1 MPHASTTSLLATD
14 NCQLTTDLYFID
26 SAVDDANVLIEE
38 ITSENPDAVIIEL
51 EKGQGINAMTD
62 IVEQYDDIDSVHILS
77 QGNYA
82 QILLGDDV
90 ITANNI
96 DDYSDA
102 FSSWSDNLTHDA
114 DILFYGCDIAKEAQG
129 QSVLNQIA
137 EWTGADIA
145 ASTDITGSSNHGIHG
160 NNGDIFLSS
169 SSLNPIYSSTEID
182 FDLEYIIGSIEASI
196 ISAVDYNHHLE
207 TYTVTETTD
216 DGTGTVAGSLS
227 WAIEQAN
234 ATTTVDDTINFNL
247 PEGSTISIAGTSL
260 TISDDLTING
270 NGTTIIFENSDS
282 GLIFDDGND
291 NTQIN
296 ITINDLTV
304 ETYGN
309 TSPDAESQEGV
320 SPYVST
326 NENLTIVNSN
336 INDIGYVFAHIP
348 SGSSEIVF
356 INSSIQNVE
365 EIIDDLPKN
374 AEVIY
379 LDSEID
385 GIQQITNYLATKTEI
400 NTVRIISHGNDGYF
414 VLNGEVI
421 NNDYFN
427 QNANTIA
434 SWRSALSENGDIML
448 YGCNIAESSEGQ
460 IFIANLSNITGAD
473 IASST
478 VPIGYANWDLNYHI
492 GNIDSDQLQVVGY
505 SEYLTSHAMNE
516 FFANAYYLDVG
527 SGSLGQSFIA
537 TADGILQSISVAQNP
552 VMGQCSGTLAIYDGQ
567 ATDTKLGEISIT
579 LEGAASVTNLQ
590 TFNVF
595 SLNINI
601 TNGQQYTFV
610 FENSSYNLDL
620 ATNDN
625 LYPGGEL
632 YDFGVFYPDSDL
644 NFQVVVEEA
653 PTVDHFSFS
662 IINNGQIAGQNFTTT
677 ISAVDSN
684 GSTVTDY
691 SGTVNLTVNSG
702 NISNTSITFTNGTA
716 DLTAYVTAATD
727 ITITATDQSDPS
739 IFGNSNSFTVTAGD
753 FTQFAFDPIADGQVA
768 GVDFTTTITAQDA
781 YNNTVT
787 DYSGTADLTVNSGSI
802 SDTSITFT
810 NGTAD
815 LTAYVT
821 AAGSD
826 TITATDQSNP
836 SITDESNSFTVIA
849 GDAASIN
856 FNPIPSPSIQAGN
869 TETLTAEAYDAY
881 GNFITNAGAAF
892 TWTTTGGTVTNG
904 DFSATAVGAYTVT
917 AALGSATANA
927 AIAVTPGALD
937 RFAFDPIADGQVA
950 GVDFTTTITAQDA
963 YYNTVTDYSGTAD
976 LTVNSGSISDTS
988 ITFTNGTA
996 DLTAYV
1002 TAAGSDTITA
1012 TDQSNPSIT
1021 DESNSFTVIAGDAA
1035 SINFN
1040 PIPSPSIQAGNTE
1053 TLTAEAYDAYGN
1065 FITNAGA
1072 AFTWTTTGGTVTN
1085 GDFSATAVGVYT
1097 VTAALGSA
1105 TANAAI
1111 AVTPG
1116 ALDRFAFDPIADA
1129 QVAGVDFTTTI
1140 TAQDAY
1146 YNTVTDYS
1154 GTADLTVNSGSIS
1167 DTSITFTNGTA
1178 DLTAY
1183 VTAAGSDTITAT
1195 DQSNPSITDD
1205 SNSFTVIAGDAASI
1219 NFNPIPSPSIQA
1231 GNTETLTA
1239 EAYDAY
1245 GNFITN
1251 AGAAF
1256 TWTTTGGTVTN
1267 GDFSATAVG
1276 AYTVTAALGSAT
1288 ANAAIA
1294 VTPGALDRFAF
1305 DPIADGQV
1313 AGVDFTTTITAQDAY
1328 YNTVTDYSGTADLTV
1343 NSGSISDTSITFTNG
1358 TTDLT
1363 AYVTAAGSDTITAT
1377 DQSNPSITDD
1387 SNSFTVIAGD
1397 AASINFNPI
1406 PSPSIQAG
1414 NTETLTAEAYD
1425 AYGNFITNAGAAF
1438 TWTTTGGTVTN
1449 GDFSATAV
1457 GAYTVT
1463 AALGS
1468 ATANAAIAVTPGAL
1482 DRFAFDPIADGQ
1494 VAGVDFTTTI
1504 TAQDAY
1510 YNTVT
1515 DYSGT
1520 ADLTVNSGS
1529 ISDTSITFTNGTADL
1544 TAYVTAAGSDTITAT
1559 DQSDPSITDDSNSF
1573 TVTAGA
1579 VADVTVTAPSSSIQA
1594 GSTET
1599 LTAIAADIYGNL
1611 VTNTAADF
1619 TWAGTQAIDSAVFTE
1634 TVTGLYTVT
1643 ATYGIFDDSST
1654 ITVNPGTVASVTL
1667 TPSTSQTLTSGDTV
1681 QFSAIAKDVY
1691 SNTITSSAAA
1701 FIWSNT
1707 NSDGLFIN
1715 TTAGSYIVTAFYG
1728 TVSSSSVSVIVNAI
1742 PTPSPTP
1749 QPSVDNGMMINDGTS
1764 YQTHT
1769 SWRNSVDNGP
1779 ETSINNSEGFEPNE
1793 VEGIGLG
1800 MNSMITFDLSIEGA
1814 VDGEYSVG
1822 TGSTSAFMMDGEYGL
1837 DGAVAG
1843 ASGMSDGEYGAGEEG
1858 GEEGDEFGSIDLT
1871 FNFDGSDELI
1881 NFEGMAVMAQKH
1893 PTFKTELDLL
1903 LEKI

>member
-1 MPHASTTSLLATD
+1 MSIYELEERVFFDGAIAADTAEINEAATAEDIHDIETAHDLSDSSLDSAENVSIAHGEYSVYSSQEPVNSDQLSDQSNILNLTSDIYNTQSEFYNLNSEITDLSDISNLSPETLDISEISNLNSEVQNVLLVSSSDEITFNISSLINNNTILVEYSADDSIDTIIENIRSELGNNQAVNIGILNVETENILSNMNNLTDALNEIQAVDGQIEYINFELGNDEVALNSPLTEFFNTDSPQFNSLFGDELPHASTTSLLATD
-14 NCQLTTDLYFID
+14 NCQLSTDLYFID

-51 EKGQGINAMTD
+51 EKGQGIDAMTD

-145 ASTDITGSSNHGIHG
+145 ASTNITGSSNHGIHG
-160 NNGDIFLSS
+160 NNGDLFPSS
-169 SSLNPIYSSTEID
+169 SSLIPIHSSTEID
-182 FDLEYIIGSIEASI
+182 WDLEYTIGSIEASAI
-196 ISAVDYNHHLE
+196 AAVDYNHHLE

-234 ATTTVDDTINFNL
+234 ATTAVDDTINFNL

-296 ITINDLTV
+296 ITINDLAV

-309 TSPDAESQEGV
+309 TSPDAESQDIAKEGV

-365 EIIDDLPKN
+365 EIIDDLSKN
-374 AEVIY
+374 AEIVY
-379 LDSEID
+379 LKADGN
-385 GIQQITNYLATKTEI
+385 GIQQITNYLANKTNI
-400 NTVRIISHGNDGYF
+400 NTMRIISHGGDGNF
-414 VLNGEVI
+414 VLNGEVVDS
-421 NNDYFN
+421 DYLN
-427 QNANTIA
+427 KNSEVIS
-434 SWRSALSENGDIML
+434 SWKSALSENADIML
-448 YGCNIAESSEGQ
+448 YGCNIAGTDTGKAFVNS
-460 IFIANLSNITGAD
+460 IAWLTGAD
-473 IASST
+473 TTAST
-478 VPIGYANWDLNYHI
+478 TDIGGEQNNWELDYHF
-492 GNIDSDQLQVVGY
+492 GNIESNELSVKGFAGTLE
-505 SEYLTSHAMNE
+505 SWNININTTSAE
-516 FFANAYYLDVG
+516 FWPTTPSCTVI
-527 SGSLGQSFIA
+527 GQSF
-537 TADGILQSISVAQNP
+537 TAKGTGVIQSIAVASRDVQSN
-552 VMGQCSGTLAIYDGQ
+552 VTLTIYSGGSDGNL
-567 ATDTKLGEISIT
+567 TEINSMTCDLI
-579 LEGAASVTNLQ
+579 AAADVTNLQ
-590 TFNVF
+590 TINVTD
-595 SLNINI
+595 LNISV
-601 TNGQQYTFV
+601 TKDEQYTFTFSV
-610 FENSSYNLDL
+610 SVPNVEFCLADDDGTYEGGSACNNYNNQFEFDSNYDLNFKVVAETNPPPTVTTTSVSNITQTSVTVNGNITSLGSPDPTAHGFCWNTTGNPDLNNTASNDLGSTSTAGNFSYSIPGLDAGTTYYVKAY
-620 ATNDN
+620 ATNDAGTAYGQQ
-625 LYPGGEL
+625 LT
-632 YDFGVFYPDSDL
+632 FIT
-644 NFQVVVEEA
+644 EA
-653 PTVDHFSFS
+653 SPSVDHFSFS
-662 IINNGQIAGQNFTTT
+662 QIADDQTAGQNFTTT
-677 ISAVDSN
+677 ISALDSD
-684 GSTVTDY
+684 GDTVTDY
-691 SGTVNLTVNSG
+691 SGTVNLTVNNGS
-702 NISNTSITFTNGTA
+702 ISNTSITFTNGTA
-716 DLTAYVTAATD
+716 DLTAYVTAAGSD
-727 ITITATDQSDPS
+727 IITATDQNDSS
-739 IFGNSNSFTVTAGD
+739 ITGVSNSFTVNPGD
-753 FTQFAFDPIADGQVA
+753 
-768 GVDFTTTITAQDA
+768 VDS
-781 YNNTVT
+781 VT
-787 DYSGTADLTVNSGSI
+787 
-802 SDTSITFT
+802 
-810 NGTAD
+810 
-815 LTAYVT
+815 LTAST
-821 AAGSD
+821 
-826 TITATDQSNP
+826 
-836 SITDESNSFTVIA
+836 
-849 GDAASIN
+849 
-856 FNPIPSPSIQAGN
+856 PSIQAGN
-869 TETLTAEAYDAY
+869 TETLAAEAYDAY

-937 RFAFDPIADGQVA
+937 RFAFDPIADG
-950 GVDFTTTITAQDA
+950 
-963 YYNTVTDYSGTAD
+963 
-976 LTVNSGSISDTS
+976 
-988 ITFTNGTA
+988 
-996 DLTAYV
+996 
-1002 TAAGSDTITA
+1002 
-1012 TDQSNPSIT
+1012 
-1021 DESNSFTVIAGDAA
+1021 
-1035 SINFN
+1035 
-1040 PIPSPSIQAGNTE
+1040 
-1053 TLTAEAYDAYGN
+1053 
-1065 FITNAGA
+1065 
-1072 AFTWTTTGGTVTN
+1072 
-1085 GDFSATAVGVYT
+1085 
-1097 VTAALGSA
+1097 
-1105 TANAAI
+1105 
-1111 AVTPG
+1111 
-1116 ALDRFAFDPIADA
+1116 

-1328 YNTVTDYSGTADLTV
+1328 N
-1343 NSGSISDTSITFTNG
+1343 
-1358 TTDLT
+1358 
-1363 AYVTAAGSDTITAT
+1363 
-1377 DQSNPSITDD
+1377 
-1387 SNSFTVIAGD
+1387 
-1397 AASINFNPI
+1397 
-1406 PSPSIQAG
+1406 
-1414 NTETLTAEAYD
+1414 
-1425 AYGNFITNAGAAF
+1425 
-1438 TWTTTGGTVTN
+1438 
-1449 GDFSATAV
+1449 
-1457 GAYTVT
+1457 
-1463 AALGS
+1463 
-1468 ATANAAIAVTPGAL
+1468 
-1482 DRFAFDPIADGQ
+1482 
-1494 VAGVDFTTTI
+1494 
-1504 TAQDAY
+1504 
-1510 YNTVT
+1510 NTVT

-1579 VADVTVTAPSSSIQA
+1579 VADVTLTAPSSSIQAGNTEPLTAIAVDQYGNVITDTAADFTWTNTAAVDSALFNKTTAQLWTVTAEYSGITDTTDITVTPGDVADVTITALAPTDITAGNTVQFAATAQDAYNNTITTDVSVFTWNKSGPQGVSTFNNGLFNDTTAGAYTVSADYNGTNSANTIITVNHGAVATVNLTAPSSSIQA

-1599 LTAIAADIYGNL
+1599 LTAYAIDTYGNL

-1701 FIWSNT
+1701 FIWEQHKFRW
-1707 NSDGLFIN
+1707 FI
-1715 TTAGSYIVTAFYG
+1715 Y
-1728 TVSSSSVSVIVNAI
+1728 
-1742 PTPSPTP
+1742 
-1749 QPSVDNGMMINDGTS
+1749 
-1764 YQTHT
+1764 
-1769 SWRNSVDNGP
+1769 
-1779 ETSINNSEGFEPNE
+1779 
-1793 VEGIGLG
+1793 
-1800 MNSMITFDLSIEGA
+1800 
-1814 VDGEYSVG
+1814 
-1822 TGSTSAFMMDGEYGL
+1822 
-1837 DGAVAG
+1837 
-1843 ASGMSDGEYGAGEEG
+1843 
-1858 GEEGDEFGSIDLT
+1858 
-1871 FNFDGSDELI
+1871 
-1881 NFEGMAVMAQKH
+1881 
-1893 PTFKTELDLL
+1893 
-1903 LEKI
+1903 